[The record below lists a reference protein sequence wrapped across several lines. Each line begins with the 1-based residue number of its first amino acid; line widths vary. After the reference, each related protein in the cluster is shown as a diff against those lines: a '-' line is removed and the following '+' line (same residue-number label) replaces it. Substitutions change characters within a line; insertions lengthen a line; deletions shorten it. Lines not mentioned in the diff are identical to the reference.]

1 MKQTK
6 ASTLKQ
12 VLHYAQPYKRKV
24 FWVIVSVVTLS
35 IFPAFRPY
43 MVKNVVDVCIHTMD
57 LPGLIFYVI
66 LMAVV
71 LILEVGSQFFF
82 TYIAN
87 WLGQSIIKDIRTEL
101 FNKVM
106 KFRLSYFDNEPA
118 GRLITRTVSDIE
130 NIASIFSQGL
140 FMIVGDILKMLVVL
154 GIMLWM
160 NWKLTFIV
168 IVAMPVLLYA

>member
-12 VLHYAQPYKRKV
+12 VLHYAQPYKSKI

-35 IFPAFRPY
+35 IFAALRPY
-43 MVKNVVDVCIHTMD
+43 MVKNVVDVYIDTKD
-57 LPGLIFYVI
+57 IPGLIFYVI

-87 WLGQSIIKDIRTEL
+87 WRSEEHTSELQSRQHL
-101 FNKVM
+101 
-106 KFRLSYFDNEPA
+106 
-118 GRLITRTVSDIE
+118 
-130 NIASIFSQGL
+130 
-140 FMIVGDILKMLVVL
+140 
-154 GIMLWM
+154 
-160 NWKLTFIV
+160 
-168 IVAMPVLLYA
+168 

>member
-12 VLHYAQPYKRKV
+12 VLHYAQPYKSKI
-24 FWVIVSVVTLS
+24 FWVIVSVITLS
-35 IFPAFRPY
+35 IFAALRPY
-43 MVKNVVDVCIHTMD
+43 MVKNVVDVYIDTKD
-57 LPGLIFYVI
+57 IPGLIFYVI

-71 LILEVGSQFFF
+71 LILEVGSQFVF

-87 WLGQSIIKDIRTEL
+87 WLGQNIIKDIRTEL

-106 KFRLSYFDNEPA
+106 KFRLSYFDNEPV

-130 NIASIFSQGL
+130 KIASIFS
-140 FMIVGDILKMLVVL
+140 
-154 GIMLWM
+154 
-160 NWKLTFIV
+160 
-168 IVAMPVLLYA
+168 